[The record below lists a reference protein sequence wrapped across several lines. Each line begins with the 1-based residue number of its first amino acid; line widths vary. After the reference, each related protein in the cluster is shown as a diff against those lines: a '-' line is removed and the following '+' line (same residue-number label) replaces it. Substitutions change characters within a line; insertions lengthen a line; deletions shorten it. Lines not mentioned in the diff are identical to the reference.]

1 MKKILYSLIV
11 IMAAT
16 FTACEDPGS
25 ALLYAEEYLELDA
38 ATTVTGSRTY
48 NYLRV
53 NDGVGLPSGFV
64 VNLGAA
70 QSSSPINFTFEIDV
84 ANSTAIENL
93 HFTVDA
99 TTGTIP
105 ANSSTAELPI
115 TILDDNINP
124 GEAPTVVINLT
135 GGDIAVNPNYQT
147 ATHVLQ
153 VLCESNLGGM
163 YTMVTTY
170 HRHDFLPTFD
180 TNTQDVELVD
190 EGDGVYSITGFDGG
204 LYAAGNP
211 YNTSYGTSAL
221 TNKIQD
227 VCGAITTD
235 GASDPWQQLNADPD
249 RPNSYDAGTGV
260 ITFSVV
266 GSVYGEN
273 WTSVLTPK

>member
-16 FTACEDPGS
+16 FTACEDPGTS
-25 ALLYAEEYLELDA
+25 ILYAEEYLELDA

-48 NYLRV
+48 SYLRV
-53 NDGVGLPSGFV
+53 NDGQGLPSGFI

-93 HFTVDA
+93 HFSVDSN
-99 TTGTIP
+99 TGTIP

-124 GEAPTVVINLT
+124 GESPAIVVKLT
-135 GGDIAVNPNYQT
+135 GGDIAVNPNYET

-153 VLCESNLGGM
+153 VLCESNLAGS

-170 HRHDFLPTFD
+170 HKHDFLPTFD
-180 TNTQDVELVD
+180 TNTQDVELTD
-190 EGDGVYSITGFDGG
+190 DGDGVYTLVGFDGG
-204 LYAAGNP
+204 LYAEGNP
-211 YNTSYGTSAL
+211 YNTNYNTSPV
-221 TNKIQD
+221 TGKIQD
-227 VCGAITTD
+227 VCGTITTD
-235 GASDPWQQLNADPD
+235 GVQDPWQNLLADPA
-249 RPNSYDAGTGV
+249 RPNSYDPATGV
-260 ITFSVV
+260 ITYSVV
-266 GSVYGEN
+266 GDVYGEN

>member
-11 IMAAT
+11 ILAAT
-16 FTACEDPGS
+16 FTACEEPGS
-25 ALLYAEEYLELDA
+25 DILYVDEYLELDA

-53 NDGVGLPSGFV
+53 NDGVGLPSGFMV
-64 VNLGAA
+64 SLGAA
-70 QSSSPINFTFEIDV
+70 HSSSPINFTFEIDV

-93 HFTVDA
+93 HFTVNSNS
-99 TTGTIP
+99 GTIQP
-105 ANSSTAELPI
+105 NSSTAELPI

-124 GEAPTVVINLT
+124 GEAPTVVVKLT
-135 GGDIAVNPNYQT
+135 GGDIAINPNYES

-153 VLCESNLGGM
+153 VLCESSLGGN

-170 HRHDFLPTFD
+170 HTHDFLPTFD

-204 LYAAGNP
+204 LYAEGNP
-211 YNTSYGTSAL
+211 YNANYGTAAL

-227 VCGAITTD
+227 VCGNITTD
-235 GASDPWQQLNADPD
+235 GASDPWQQLNADPA
-249 RPNSYDAGTGV
+249 RPNSYDNATGV
-260 ITFSVV
+260 ITYSVV

>member
-11 IMAAT
+11 ILAAT
-16 FTACEDPGS
+16 FTACEDPGTDI
-25 ALLYAEEYLELDA
+25 LYVEEYLELDA
-38 ATTVTGSRTY
+38 ATTVTGSRTF
-48 NYLRV
+48 NYLRI
-53 NDGVGLPSGFV
+53 NDGVGVPSGFI

-93 HFTVDA
+93 HYTVDA
-99 TTGTIP
+99 NSGTIP

-124 GEAPTVVINLT
+124 GEAPTVVVKLT
-135 GGDIAVNPNYQT
+135 GGDVAVNPNYES

-153 VLCESNLGGM
+153 VICESTLAGN

-170 HRHDFLPTFD
+170 HKHDFLPTFD
-180 TNTQDVELVD
+180 MNTQDVELTD
-190 EGDGVYSITGFDGG
+190 DGGGVYTLVGFDGG
-204 LYAAGNP
+204 LYAEGNP

-227 VCGAITTD
+227 VCGTITTT
-235 GASDPWQQLNADPD
+235 GATDPWQQLLPDPA
-249 RPNSYDAGTGV
+249 RPNSYDAATGV
-260 ITFSVV
+260 ITYSVV
-266 GSVYGEN
+266 GDVYGEN